1 MKKVFLVFALFC
13 FATLVFTTSCL
24 AQAKGKTRP
33 KATTSVGKT
42 AAKSNQK
49 NSYGYGGNYN
59 RHNIALFGGAT
70 TGLYDGA
77 STLPTLGFE
86 YEYRVN
92 NLLGVGL
99 FTQALLGDGY
109 TNFVLGVPVVVHPIA
124 GFKGFAAPLLEF
136 AKGYDFTTLKEK
148 WQSEFGFGIGAGY
161 NFNFDRFV
169 VAPSLSFD
177 RVAKHNSL
185 VYGVSF
191 GLGF

>member
-77 STLPTLGFE
+77 ST
-86 YEYRVN
+86 
-92 NLLGVGL
+92 
-99 FTQALLGDGY
+99 
-109 TNFVLGVPVVVHPIA
+109 
-124 GFKGFAAPLLEF
+124 
-136 AKGYDFTTLKEK
+136 
-148 WQSEFGFGIGAGY
+148 
-161 NFNFDRFV
+161 
-169 VAPSLSFD
+169 
-177 RVAKHNSL
+177 
-185 VYGVSF
+185 
-191 GLGF
+191 